1 MDAERQE
8 LRETVEQLL
17 AEVVAEDASLETLER
32 AGDGESRLPSPPPAQ
47 QQHKQPLL
55 HHPPHA
61 MANEA
66 CLARCCSV
74 VGNSG
79 YRQACGAT

>member
-1 MDAERQE
+1 M
-8 LRETVEQLL
+8 EQLL

-32 AGDGESRLPSPPPAQ
+32 TGDGESRLPSPPPAQ
-47 QQHKQPLL
+47 QQQHKQPLL
-55 HHPPHA
+55 HHHPAHA
-61 MANEA
+61 MANEAA